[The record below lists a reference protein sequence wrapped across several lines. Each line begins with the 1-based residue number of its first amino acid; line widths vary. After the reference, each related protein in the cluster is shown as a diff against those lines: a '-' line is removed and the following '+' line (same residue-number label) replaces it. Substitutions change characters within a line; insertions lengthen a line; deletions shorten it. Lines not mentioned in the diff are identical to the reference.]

1 VGEVTLVQEDGR
13 LLLELSSEIGAPRF
27 CPDFSSATMEVK
39 IKDALKRRG
48 LLLRAVEGKANLK
61 SRGGFL
67 KIFDFHSGFAQ
78 DAFLLAMAGHEV
90 WSCEKHPLIAKVTQ
104 AAWEAQKGTA
114 WIQQAAPR
122 LRLIHG
128 DSFEVLK
135 DLAAENFDVIY
146 MDPMFEKLKQK
157 SKSPLPMQIAQALLR
172 EEALPS
178 FAAPTS
184 ELQKNLGSVAGSE
197 GAFKNHFQDDGREL
211 NSARISKDL
220 PVGKDLEQ
228 VFAHAKKVVI
238 KSPLKG
244 PPVVERKPNYQL
256 FGKTIRFDVF

>member
-1 VGEVTLVQEDGR
+1 VAEVTLIQEDGR

-61 SRGGFL
+61 NRGGSL

-104 AAWEAQKGTA
+104 AAWEAQKGAPWT
-114 WIQQAAPR
+114 QQAAPR

-128 DSFEVLK
+128 DSFGVLK

-172 EEALPS
+172 EEAS
-178 FAAPTS
+178 FSSATPTS
-184 ELQKNLGSVAGSE
+184 ELRLSM
-197 GAFKNHFQDDGREL
+197 
-211 NSARISKDL
+211 SAMPISQTT
-220 PVGKDLEQ
+220 PTNEDLEQ
-228 VFAHAKKVVI
+228 VFTYAKKVVI

-244 PPVVERKPNYQL
+244 PPVVQRKPNYQL